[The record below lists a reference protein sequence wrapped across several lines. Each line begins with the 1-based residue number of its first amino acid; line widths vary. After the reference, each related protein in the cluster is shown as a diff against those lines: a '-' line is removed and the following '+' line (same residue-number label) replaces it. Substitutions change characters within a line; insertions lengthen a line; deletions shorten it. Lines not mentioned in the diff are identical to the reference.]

1 MAIVT
6 QTRTNPK
13 NGQIHRYAYFFQKI
27 GPKQVKGVCC
37 GSLKGNEKAES
48 NPKARKLQTE
58 FNLKRHHLLINDLL
72 KYSDKEEYSLQALLT
87 HIKLHNGLYA
97 NPDLTE
103 ALKLIQA
110 AYNTSPQ

>member
-13 NGQIHRYAYFFQKI
+13 NGQIHRYAYFFKKV

-48 NPKARKLQTE
+48 NSKARKLQTE
-58 FNLKRHHLLINDLL
+58 FNLERHHSLINDLL
-72 KYSDKEEYSLQALLT
+72 RYGDKEEYSLQALLM
-87 HIKLHNGLYA
+87 HMNLHNRLYA
-97 NPDLTE
+97 NPDIAK

-110 AYNTSPQ
+110 AHNTPQ